1 MEDSIEKKIE
11 FKDKIISFY
20 NENKIKIFSIVF
32 ILFTAIVIFI
42 FLGMHEKKNNKPIS
56 EKYVQAGLYLAS
68 NDLKKAK
75 DYYNDIILSKNKFY
89 SILALNTIL
98 EKNLVTERNIILSY
112 FQKLENYKFSRET
125 SDLITLKKALYLI
138 KISEEKSGNELL
150 KKLITEK
157 SSFKS
162 IAQEIISK

>member
-11 FKDKIISFY
+11 LKDKIISFY
-20 NENKIKIFSIVF
+20 NENKIKIFSIVI
-32 ILFTAIVIFI
+32 ILFTAIIIFI
-42 FLGMHEKKNNKPIS
+42 FLGMHEKKNNKLIS

-68 NDLKKAK
+68 NDKEKAK

-98 EKNLVTERNIILSY
+98 EKNLETERNIILSY

-150 KKLITEK
+150 KKLIAEK

>member
-11 FKDKIISFY
+11 LKDKIISFY
-20 NENKIKIFSIVF
+20 NENKIKIFSIVI
-32 ILFTAIVIFI
+32 ILFTAIIIFI
-42 FLGMHEKKNNKPIS
+42 FLGMHEKKNNKLIS

-68 NDLKKAK
+68 NDKEKAK

>member
-11 FKDKIISFY
+11 LKDKIISFY
-20 NENKIKIFSIVF
+20 NENKIKIFSIVI
-32 ILFTAIVIFI
+32 ILFIAIIIFI
-42 FLGMHEKKNNKPIS
+42 FFGMHEKKNNKLIS

-68 NDLKKAK
+68 NDKEKAK

-112 FQKLENYKFSRET
+112 FQKIENYKFSRET

>member
-42 FLGMHEKKNNKPIS
+42 FLGMHEKKNNKLIS

-68 NDLKKAK
+68 NDKEKAK

>member
-1 MEDSIEKKIE
+1 
-11 FKDKIISFY
+11 
-20 NENKIKIFSIVF
+20 
-32 ILFTAIVIFI
+32 
-42 FLGMHEKKNNKPIS
+42 MHEKKNNKLIS

-68 NDLKKAK
+68 NDKEKAK

-98 EKNLVTERNIILSY
+98 EKNLETERNTILSY

>member
-1 MEDSIEKKIE
+1 MEDRLEKKIE
-11 FKDKIISFY
+11 LKDKIISFY

-32 ILFTAIVIFI
+32 ILSTAIAIFI
-42 FLGMHEKKNNKPIS
+42 FLEMHEKKNNKLIS

-68 NDLKKAK
+68 NDKEKAK

-157 SSFKS
+157 SSLKS